1 MNPLQIKVST
11 FVAPLLLLALG
22 AGYWAGAHLDPS
34 PQPGPHSSTPK
45 LLFYQ
50 DPMHPAYRSD
60 KPGTAPDCGMA
71 LEPVFDSQPSPTVP
85 AGDPGQIR
93 ISDSAIRLSGM
104 QTVKVSDGSMLSNL
118 TTHGVVAADE
128 SRVFRVTALADGV
141 VRSVSN
147 FSPGSFVHR
156 QTRLATY
163 FVPTRDLYN
172 AVQAYIL
179 ASGSFDQNA
188 TAARNEGLINTAK
201 AQARAEEELLR
212 TFGLDSRQIRD
223 LARTREVTRDVDLV
237 SPSDGIVLERNISVG
252 QALPKGSDLARIAD
266 LSRVWVLADVT
277 EHDAASFLP
286 GHNVQVSYD
295 NRTMSARISDAR
307 QFDPQSRTYK
317 VRLELTNPGAVLR
330 PGMFVRVDVPHAS
343 IGTLQV
349 PASAVIDTGTRK
361 VVYLRAPDGA
371 FFARVVRTGAEA
383 GDQVEILDG
392 IRPGD
397 EVVAHGAFLLDSE
410 TRLRADSAPPSASLA
425 AGETDPVCGMPLA
438 TIDES
443 LSAELKGRRVH
454 FCSLKCKASFAHTHA
469 SPQADQHEVAS
480 VQTAVLP

>member
-1 MNPLQIKVST
+1 
-11 FVAPLLLLALG
+11 
-22 AGYWAGAHLDPS
+22 
-34 PQPGPHSSTPK
+34 
-45 LLFYQ
+45 
-50 DPMHPAYRSD
+50 MHPAYRSD

-71 LEPVFDSQPSPTVP
+71 LEPVYDTQPSPTVLSN
-85 AGDPGQIR
+85 DPGLIR
-93 ISDSAIRLSGM
+93 MSDSAVRLSGM
-104 QTVKVSDGSMLSNL
+104 QTVKVSNSPVGVSSSSVGVNL
-118 TTHGVVAADE
+118 TAHGVVAADE
-128 SRVFRVTALADGV
+128 SRIFKVTALADGV
-141 VRSVSN
+141 VRSVSG
-147 FSPGSFVHR
+147 FAPGSFVHR

-212 TFGLDSRQIRD
+212 TYGLASRQIRD

-237 SPSDGIVLERNISVG
+237 SPSDGIVLERNISAG
-252 QALPKGSDLARIAD
+252 QVLPKGSDLAKIAD

-286 GHNVQVSYD
+286 GHNIQVSYD
-295 NRTMSARISDAR
+295 NRTLTARISEAR
-307 QFDPQSRTYK
+307 QFDPESRTYK
-317 VRLELTNPGAVLR
+317 VRLELANPGAFLR
-330 PGMFVRVDVPHAS
+330 PGMFVRVDVPRAS
-343 IGTLQV
+343 IGTLHV

-361 VVYLRAPDGA
+361 VVYLRQPDGA

-392 IRPGD
+392 VRPGD
-397 EVVAHGAFLLDSE
+397 DVVAHGAFLLDSE
-410 TRLRADSAPPSASLA
+410 TRLRTESAPPSASLTA
-425 AGETDPVCGMPLA
+425 SESDPVCGMPLA

-443 LSAELKGRRVH
+443 LSAELKGRRIH
-454 FCSLKCKASFAHTHA
+454 FCSLKCKAKFDHNHA
-469 SPQADQHEVAS
+469 SSQADPREVTSA
-480 VQTAVLP
+480 QTVGEP